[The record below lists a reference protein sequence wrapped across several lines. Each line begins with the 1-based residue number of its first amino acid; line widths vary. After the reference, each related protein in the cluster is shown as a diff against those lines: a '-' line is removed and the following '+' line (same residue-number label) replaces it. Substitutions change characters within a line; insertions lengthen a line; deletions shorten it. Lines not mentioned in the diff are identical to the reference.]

1 MDQSIKLC
9 KNVLKKL
16 ESIDSLKFICNYLLK
31 YCKAIE
37 TIKYRRTLLGID
49 ILSMLNIQ
57 ERPLYIHLIKEPLLI
72 LEQLLMNCKFES
84 IQKILH
90 RIQDKLNEVEISRNS
105 FDKIIRFYAQKSLD
119 CRVSL
124 QYDSVENK
132 SKNMKYFASEA
143 ENTEFIMPIV
153 VPTKEEWIPN
163 DKVCR
168 RYMYLSF
175 NIIVFKI

>member
-49 ILSMLNIQ
+49 ILSMLNVQ

-84 IQKILH
+84 IQKILY
-90 RIQDKLNEVEISRNS
+90 RIQDKLNEAEISRSS

-132 SKNMKYFASEA
+132 SKNMQYFASEA

-153 VPTKEEWIPN
+153 IPTKEEWIPN
-163 DKVCR
+163 DKVCKK
-168 RYMYLSF
+168 YMYFTLQYYCF
-175 NIIVFKI
+175 